1 MDIRKRQFCK
11 RERENNMCEYVEELE
26 FQNECLKRLLLL
38 PPQILLFRLYFN
50 GNSWITYFTN
60 ILE

>member
-1 MDIRKRQFCK
+1 
-11 RERENNMCEYVEELE
+11 MCEYVEELE